1 MKITTAAP
9 SDLDEAVGCLAAAF
23 AQDPLTGFLLQT
35 GPGYRERVT
44 QFFLLLMRARIALK
58 MPVFVA
64 RGTAGIHGGAMGY
77 TTVRPAWPR
86 GLTEDWDRF
95 EKATPGLTDRI
106 TVYDEIAAKGKPP
119 APHYYLGVIGVDP
132 NLHGLGIGTQLLK
145 SFCDLS
151 ASDRQSCGVY
161 LETAKASN
169 LGFYERAG
177 FAETGRGSLGSA
189 TLWCMYLPHGP
200 R

>member
-1 MKITTAAP
+1 MKITTATP

-23 AQDPLTGFLLQT
+23 AQDPITGFLLQT

-44 QFFLLLMRARIALK
+44 QFFSLLMRARIALK
-58 MPVFVA
+58 MSVSVA
-64 RGTAGIHGGAMGY
+64 RGTAGIHGAAMGY
-77 TTVRPAWPR
+77 STVRPEWPR

-95 EKATPGLTDRI
+95 EKATPGFTDRMV
-106 TVYDEIAAKGKPP
+106 VYDDVAAKYKPP
-119 APHYYLGVIGVDP
+119 APHYYLGVIGTDP
-132 NLHGLGIGTQLLK
+132 NLHGSGNGTQLLK

-151 ASDRQSCGVY
+151 ASDRLSCGVY
-161 LETAKASN
+161 LETAQASN

-177 FAETGRGSLGSA
+177 FAGAVRGSLGSA